1 MQSLYVLLNLKVCWR
16 CFLRLDSESMC
27 SEVRN
32 GRIVACFCN
41 GKFVAQLAL
50 EIGLSIEMLDKLDQ
64 HSIDTATI
72 PKELCKRLANALQQS
87 LSVIEI

>member
-1 MQSLYVLLNLKVCWR
+1 MFVLQLTEQETHK
-16 CFLRLDSESMC
+16 
-27 SEVRN
+27 
-32 GRIVACFCN
+32 

-50 EIGLSIEMLDKLDQ
+50 EIGLSIEMLDKLDR